1 MQPVQGIVVAMANKR
16 SGSVTRER
24 LSRDTIVTG
33 AIALGDAEGLD
44 AVTIRRLA
52 QDHDVTPMALYWH
65 FKDKGELL
73 DGIAER
79 LFADVRLPTPSSRPW
94 PEQLRSILEA
104 LLGALRPHPE
114 VAGLAPQRVLSSEAG
129 LTVAEHT
136 LALLRRVGFSTERA
150 AEVGGYLL
158 NAVAML
164 VTAEPGREHGP
175 DSEAREDAIRLK
187 AASLSGLPLRRYPNV
202 VSSAGV
208 LAACPSPDAY
218 FSVGLDMLIAGVTA
232 IADDGSPEATPA

>member
-1 MQPVQGIVVAMANKR
+1 MANRR
-16 SGSVTRER
+16 SGSVARGR
-24 LSRDTIVTG
+24 LSRDAIVVG
-33 AIALGDAEGLD
+33 AITLADAEGLD
-44 AVTIRRLA
+44 SVTIRRLA

-79 LFADVRLPTPSSRPW
+79 LFGDVRLPAPSPKPW

-104 LLGALRPHPE
+104 LLDALRPHPE
-114 VAGLAPQRVLSSEAG
+114 VAGLVSDRVLSSAAG

-136 LALLRRVGFSTERA
+136 LALLRHAGLSAEQA
-150 AEVGGYLL
+150 AQVAGYLL

-164 VTAEPGREHGP
+164 VTTEPGREHGS
-175 DSEAREDAIRLK
+175 DSEARDDAIRRK
-187 AASLSGLPLRRYPNV
+187 TASLSGLPLPRYPNV

-218 FSVGLDMLIAGVTA
+218 FSLGLDMLMAGVTA
-232 IADDGSPEATPA
+232 IADQGCPAANPA

>member
-1 MQPVQGIVVAMANKR
+1 MATRR
-16 SGSVTRER
+16 SGSGDRER
-24 LSRDTIVTG
+24 LSRDSIVAG
-33 AIALGDAEGLD
+33 AIALADAEGLD

-52 QDHDVTPMALYWH
+52 QDHGVTPMALYWH

-79 LFADVRLPTPSSRPW
+79 LLAGVRLPGPSPRPW
-94 PEQLRSILEA
+94 PEQLRCVLEA
-104 LLGALRPHPE
+104 LSDALRPHPE
-114 VAGLAPQRVLSSEAG
+114 VAGLVSDRVLSCEAG

-136 LALLRRVGFSTERA
+136 LAVLRHAGLSAEQA
-150 AEVGGYLL
+150 AQVGGYLL

-164 VTAEPGREHGP
+164 VTTEPGREHGP
-175 DSEAREDAIRLK
+175 DPQARDDAIRRTT
-187 AASLSGLPLRRYPNV
+187 AALSGLPVRRFPNV

-218 FSVGLDMLIAGVTA
+218 FSLGLDMLIAGVTA
-232 IADDGSPEATPA
+232 LTGHGFPQGNPA